1 MDVREVVA
9 VYEAGD
15 EDARLGVARNQVEWE
30 RTCELLT
37 RWLPAA
43 PARILDVGGAS

>member
-15 EDARLGVARNQVEWE
+15 EDARLGLARNHVEWE
-30 RTCELLT
+30 RT
-37 RWLPAA
+37 AN
-43 PARILDVGGAS
+43 S